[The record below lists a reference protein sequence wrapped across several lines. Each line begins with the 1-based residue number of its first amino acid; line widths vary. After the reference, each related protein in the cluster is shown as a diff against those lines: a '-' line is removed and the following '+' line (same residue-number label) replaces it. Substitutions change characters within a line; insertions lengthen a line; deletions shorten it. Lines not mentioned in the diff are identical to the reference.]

1 MKRVI
6 LSLFGLLLVSCG
18 IYNNQDTNNNIKTV
32 NGTLVIGHEVRAFTD
47 DQDGKEYWV
56 IDKSGRLITEYKK
69 AIGTDIVNYEP
80 VKAKLKVQQKA
91 KMTDGFGADYTGTYE
106 VKEIISLDG
115 K

>member
-1 MKRVI
+1 MKKVI
-6 LSLFGLLLVSCG
+6 LSLVGLLLVSCG

-56 IDKSGRLITEYKK
+56 IDKSGRLITEYKR
-69 AIGTDIVNYEP
+69 AIGADIVNYEP